1 MPESDQA
8 HQVIPFRS
16 RPRGRQERQELRL
29 GERPHKLGATRASE
43 IFWTSDAQKTK
54 AYYAALAKRGIAG
67 DIAVN
72 LMRAQKYST
81 RAKRYRGGIRGV
93 GSFRD
98 LAYTAKNNAML
109 SLCKVLDRHAA
120 KLKISFGWKGDPD
133 VLFGGRPS
141 WVLYVDLPQGQVSFH
156 APERLSVHD
165 YAGEWDGQH
174 ASEQRILEFCDSVF
188 DHGLDGAL
196 QLCLFSDLR

>member
-29 GERPHKLGATRASE
+29 GERPHKLGATRARE

-93 GSFRD
+93 GSFRN

-156 APERLSVHD
+156 APERLSV
-165 YAGEWDGQH
+165 
-174 ASEQRILEFCDSVF
+174 
-188 DHGLDGAL
+188 
-196 QLCLFSDLR
+196 